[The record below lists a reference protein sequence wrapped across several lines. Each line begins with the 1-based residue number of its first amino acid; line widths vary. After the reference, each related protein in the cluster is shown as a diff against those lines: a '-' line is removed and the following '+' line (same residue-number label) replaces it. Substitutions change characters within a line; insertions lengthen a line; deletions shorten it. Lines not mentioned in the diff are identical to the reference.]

1 MLICGDFEVDYM
13 DMVFIFLDLLGI
25 GVSLAYFR
33 RKQRS
38 SALLTMLLSAL
49 LLIKVTW
56 IRAFGGICI
65 VLISIC
71 YILFRTQFGSRILK
85 LFGRDS
91 DGRKH
96 KP

>member
-1 MLICGDFEVDYM
+1 ME
-13 DMVFIFLDLLGI
+13 MVFIFLDILGI

-33 RKQRS
+33 RNQRS

-49 LLIKVTW
+49 TLIKVTW
-56 IRAFGGICI
+56 IRVLGGICI

-71 YILFRTQFGSRILK
+71 YLLFRTQFGSRILK
-85 LFGRDS
+85 LLGRDS
-91 DGRKH
+91 NGRKN